1 MKLVLLVLFGTGIYI
16 KELLAQLLMLIDK
29 FADFFYS
36 APSCLRIGRTP
47 ACSLM
52 SVNTSSLMSVNTSL
66 LIELNSFDPYAK
78 SAARKGRLCNFF
90 FHINLRKSKKSAY
103 DHCQVA

>member
-52 SVNTSSLMSVNTSL
+52 SVNTSL

-78 SAARKGRLCNFF
+78 SAARKGRLLHFF
-90 FHINLRKSKKSAY
+90 SI
-103 DHCQVA
+103 